1 MAPSQTTITAWY
13 YKQLSRDM
21 ETYTRQGITEH
32 ILTRFVTP
40 LPLD

>member
-1 MAPSQTTITAWY
+1 
-13 YKQLSRDM
+13 M

-40 LPLD
+40 LPLDWGNFMVLNWY